1 MKHLRKLSATL
12 CALLSVFVPLFVN
25 SSCTEFDERFEDIR
39 NQLDTLVDQNITPLA
54 RQVEMM
60 DVSVEDAEQTRQAL
74 EAYID
79 ELAVA
84 LEELSEREKELEA
97 RIEELSAE
105 MSGEIS
111 SMESDIRAQI
121 EAQKKE
127 METAISDINA
137 LLTKLRESD
146 AALGNRIDQLKEY
159 TDNALSEA
167 ENWTSGT
174 YATLEQYN
182 STVAV
187 MSSVQ
192 QTVVTLQNLVS
203 SVLSRFNT
211 AVNTLIP
218 ASLAAAE
225 SQLRDDIKKL
235 GEDMESAVKAFSSKV
250 EGEYK
255 KALESAL
262 ETSRAGMESWVN
274 NQLTGYSNIT
284 DVEQM
289 ISLSNLRFN
298 ATLNAQ
304 KAYLVSA
311 VDSLSSHLDSLV
323 KANNRNLDDLAKR
336 LDEVDAFEK
345 ALPQTLIDLAA
356 QIDADAAAIEANA
369 ARIFVVDSLIRDV
382 SPEVKTLE
390 TLADAQI
397 GRVEEMRDSLGVLS
411 RYEYAKWLA
420 ESLASIVEN
429 SEDIAEASSLIA
441 RNAEA
446 LAANVKAI
454 WSNTENLDDFRDS
467 VDLRK
472 EKLRQEYNAAIQ
484 AAIEEAEGRIKEE
497 IRSRLILVN
506 ASLDDFNVSFVER
519 RDTVAARVG
528 RAEAAVKS
536 LNERFASIQQRI
548 VNARSEID
556 KLLSRIQSMSRL
568 PVPGCKGA
576 AVTYTTGRF
585 HTASASLRFK
595 VLPSGTAEGL
605 AAHPEL
611 ISAAY
616 LNTLTR
622 AGREIPASLR
632 SVSADGDILS
642 VIVDAT
648 VLPRTFFT
656 LETGASVSIIVSDGN
671 NSFQTDYCSL
681 ECIEVDGELSVPDS
695 AFREYLLANC
705 DMNSD
710 GLLTLRDS
718 VLFDAA
724 NEPGAGFDLSGT
736 AVSSL
741 EGLCYF
747 PDVSSIDITSSLAE
761 SISLGSNVV
770 KELFMDAASIG
781 RLSSDLVLPSVTIR
795 NGNGEDLLLKASF
808 DAVRVDFRGSATG
821 ILYIPEECRL
831 QILLLDNDSF
841 FCRRAP
847 SDCDDLEA
855 LAARKVEFAD
865 SVQQKKFK
873 EVVETQYSDG
883 ESWDGCY
890 GGFHTVTDVN
900 PMTYVPL
907 EAISDLSLL
916 QYFKSLETIP
926 SDWQFSNGSLA
937 NLLLPPSVKTIGDCA
952 FYGCPLTS
960 LDIPSSVESIGS
972 RAFASEDSNMELI
985 RFRSAVP
992 PAIADD
998 SFSYASVG
1006 RIIVPQG
1013 SRAAYSA
1020 LLPAYESVIEE
1031 EAYMTVNT
1039 SDL

>member
-12 CALLSVFVPLFVN
+12 GALLSVFVPLFVN

-39 NQLDTLVDQNITPLA
+39 NQLDTLVDQTINPLA

-97 RIEELSAE
+97 RIEELSVE

-121 EAQKKE
+121 EAQKME

-192 QTVVTLQNLVS
+192 QTVVTLENLVS

-211 AVNTLIP
+211 AVDILIP
-218 ASLAAAE
+218 ASLEAAE
-225 SQLRDDIKKL
+225 NQLKDDIKKL
-235 GEDMESAVKAFSSKV
+235 GKDMESAVKAFSSKV

-289 ISLSNLRFN
+289 ISLSMFRFN
-298 ATLNAQ
+298 EALKAQ

-311 VDSLSSHLDSLV
+311 VKSLSSHLDSLV
-323 KANNRNLDDLAKR
+323 EANNRNLDDLAKS

-369 ARIFVVDSLIRDV
+369 ARIFVVDSLIRDI

-390 TLADAQI
+390 TLADAQN
-397 GRVEEMRDSLGVLS
+397 GRVEEMKDSLGVLS
-411 RYEYAKWLA
+411 RYEKWLA
-420 ESLASIVEN
+420 ESLESIVKN

-446 LAANVKAI
+446 LEANVEAI
-454 WSNTENLDDFRDS
+454 RSNTENLNDFRDS
-467 VDLRK
+467 VVVRK

-497 IRSRLILVN
+497 VRSRLSLVN
-506 ASLDDFNVSFVER
+506 ASLDDFNGSFAER
-519 RDTVAARVG
+519 RDTIAARVG

-536 LNERFASIQQRI
+536 LNDRFASIQQRI
-548 VNARSEID
+548 VNARSEVD

-576 AVTYTTGRF
+576 AVTYTAGRY
-585 HTASASLRFK
+585 HTAAASLRFK

-605 AAHPEL
+605 ASHPEL
-611 ISAAY
+611 ISAY
-616 LNTLTR
+616 FLNTLTR

-632 SVSADGDILS
+632 TVSADGDILS
-642 VIVDAT
+642 VTVDAT
-648 VLPRTFFT
+648 VLPMTFFT
-656 LETGASVSIIVSDGN
+656 PETGASVSIIVSDGN

-681 ECIEVDGELSVPDS
+681 ECIEVDEELSVPDS

-747 PDVSSIDITSSLAE
+747 PDVSSIDLTSSLAD

-795 NGNGEDLLLKASF
+795 NGNGGDLLLKASF

-831 QILLLDNDSF
+831 QTLLLDNDSF
-841 FCRRAP
+841 FCRRVP
-847 SDCDDLEA
+847 SDCDDLKA

-873 EVVETQYSDG
+873 EAVETQYSDG

-890 GGFHTVTDVN
+890 GGFYTVTDVD
-900 PMTYVPL
+900 PMAYVPL

-972 RAFASEDSNMELI
+972 LAFASEDSNMELI

-992 PAIADD
+992 PAIADN